1 MHQNNPDP
9 RIISMI
15 KDYNQ
20 ILPNLEQ
27 DIINKI
33 KKLERRSLVIKQS
46 IYSLV
51 SVISLIGTV
60 FSFSYL
66 INIIEVAGAFEYAT
80 LIFYDM
86 RVITYWKELS
96 LSVAESVPFLVL
108 AVSLGIM
115 GIFTW
120 SALRAVRIQV
130 FKSALI

>member
-1 MHQNNPDP
+1 MHQNNPDQ
-9 RIISMI
+9 RIIGMI

-27 DIINKI
+27 DIISKI
-33 KKLERRSLVIKQS
+33 NKLERRSLVIKQS
-46 IYSLV
+46 MYSLV
-51 SVISLIGTV
+51 SVISLIGTI

-66 INIIEVAGAFEYAT
+66 INIIKVSGAFEYAT

-86 RVITYWKELS
+86 SVIIYWKEIS

-108 AVSLGIM
+108 AASFGIM

-120 SALRAVRIQV
+120 SILKAARIQV